1 MINSE
6 YKEKLRRYLY
16 VNNLL
21 NWESITLTMKQR
33 VNDEKLD
40 KIKSYLNFKYFM
52 NRLNTKIYGNSFK
65 RYGKRIEVIPV
76 LENSRD
82 NRLHYHILIKRPE
95 RISSIRFKFM
105 IKEEWNKT
113 KFGYE
118 EVCFNEETNNGWVNY
133 ITKSRGEDKVDWES
147 FYRV

>member
-1 MINSE
+1 MINRE
-6 YKEKLRRYLY
+6 YKEKLRGYLY